1 MEVEY
6 FKTTSGNSP
15 IEKYLLKIPADHA
28 SRILYDIDLLQKYGL
43 DQLKKTNDVAKI
55 KGIKQAIWELKTRCR
70 DNIIYRTL
78 FESFENKIHILNIIN
93 KKEQKTRKTAI
104 DLAVSRIKYQ

>member
-6 FKTTSGNSP
+6 FKTASGNEP
-15 IEKYLLKIPADHA
+15 IEKYLLKIPVDHA
-28 SRILYDIDLLQKYGL
+28 TRILKDIDLFQKYSL
-43 DQLKKTNDVAKI
+43 DQLKKTNDVEKI
-55 KGIKQAIWELKTRCR
+55 KGIKQTIWELKTRCR
-70 DNIIYRTL
+70 NNIIYRTL

-104 DLAVSRIKYQ
+104 DLAVSRTKYQ

>member
-6 FKTTSGNSP
+6 FKTASDNSP

-28 SRILYDIDLLQKYGL
+28 SIILQDIDLLQKYGL
-43 DQLKKTNDVAKI
+43 DRLKQTGDVTKI
-55 KGIKQAIWELKTRCR
+55 KGIKQAIWELRTRCPG
-70 DNIIYRTL
+70 NIIYRTL
-78 FESFENKIHILNIIN
+78 FESFANKINILNIIN

-104 DLAVSRIKYQ
+104 DLAVSRTKYQ